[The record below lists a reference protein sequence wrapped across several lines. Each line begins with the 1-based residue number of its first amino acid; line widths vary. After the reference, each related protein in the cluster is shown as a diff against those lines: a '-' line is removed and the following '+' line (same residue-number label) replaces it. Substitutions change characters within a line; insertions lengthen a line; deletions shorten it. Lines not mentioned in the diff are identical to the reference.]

1 MTVRENISIKAYKE
15 LEKCWLWFS
24 DLEIFSLHL
33 LLKKKSFLTSTLSI
47 SASWTISTYAIKQ
60 ELEVHFK
67 NKIRLLLSHFNL
79 HCLFSYI
86 LSEMLRNKNSC
97 LFFPL
102 FPCDCHSLAKLT
114 KAWGEKSVPNAL
126 RPYRYFH
133 LLSLLLPETLVL
145 VLAGFTYLLLIL
157 CKS

>member
-33 LLKKKSFLTSTLSI
+33 LLKKKKKSFLTSTLSI

-60 ELEVHFK
+60 EVHFK

-86 LSEMLRNKNSC
+86 LSEMLWNKNSR